1 MTVLENTEKALDS
14 GVGKAIIK
22 YKMIGP
28 NDVVMVALSGGKDSW
43 ALLFTLRRLM
53 EKAPVNF
60 SIKAV
65 HVDVGFPGTNTA
77 PIEEY
82 LDHHKFDYEILRT
95 GIYELTKLKLGPDRN
110 PCPFCARMRRGALY
124 GSAKVGGFTT
134 IALGHHREDLLE
146 TLLMNLFFNGLL
158 RAMAPRY
165 VAKDYGHIII
175 RPMVFVEERLI
186 SRYARLMDFPVVEFC
201 PHKAAERG
209 KRSEM
214 KELISNL
221 ESKYPKIKKI
231 MFRALGNVDADHLM
245 DESLYG
251 LKSTGEGIDANEDGR
266 C

>member
-1 MTVLENTEKALDS
+1 LTILQKTERALDS

-22 YKMIGP
+22 YKMIRP
-28 NDVVMVALSGGKDSW
+28 NDAVMVALSGGKDSW

-53 EKAPVNF
+53 EKAPVMF
-60 SIKAV
+60 TIKAV
-65 HVDVGFPGTNTA
+65 HVDVGFPGTDTA
-77 PIEEY
+77 PMEEY
-82 LDHHKFDYEILRT
+82 LDRHGFDHEILRT
-95 GIYELTKLKLGPDRN
+95 GIYELTKMKLGPDRN

-124 GSAKVGGFTT
+124 GRAKVGGFTT

-165 VAKDYGHIII
+165 TAKDHGHVII

-201 PHKAAERG
+201 PHKAKMKG

-214 KELISNL
+214 KELITGL
-221 ESKYPKIKKI
+221 ERKYPKIKKI

-245 DESLYG
+245 DESLYDCG
-251 LKSTGEGIDANEDGR
+251 PPGEMELK
-266 C
+266 

>member
-1 MTVLENTEKALDS
+1 MTILQKTEKALDS
-14 GVGKAIIK
+14 HVGKAIIK
-22 YKMIGP
+22 YGMIRP
-28 NDVVMVALSGGKDSW
+28 NDVIMVAFSGGKDSW

-53 EKAPVNF
+53 EKAPVKF

-65 HVDVGFPGTNTA
+65 HVDVGFPGTDTA

-82 LDHHKFDYEILRT
+82 LDYHKFDYEILRT
-95 GIYELTKLKLGPDRN
+95 GIYKLTKMKLSPDQN

-124 GSAKVGGFTT
+124 GRANGGGFTT

-165 VAKDYGHIII
+165 VAKDYGYAVI

-186 SRYARLMDFPVVEFC
+186 SRYARLMDFPIVDIC
-201 PHKAAERG
+201 PHKAKAVG

-221 ESKYPKIKKI
+221 ERKYPKIKKI

-245 DESLYG
+245 DETLYG
-251 LKSTGEGIDANEDGR
+251 FKSLGDGIDVNEDSR